1 MAENYFS
8 DSCSNFMTEFR
19 CDLCQIGE
27 KNDHPSCALTFCID
41 CMEHLCE
48 DCMAKHS
55 RNEGLKTH
63 KTLGR
68 ASFPSRITPKMFQD
82 LKTITHCSV
91 HEVQFGYI
99 CEDHGELICHLCTR
113 KKHLS
118 CTKICKIQ
126 FSPVSAIHEVEKTRN
141 RLQKLRLKRKQYT
154 RLKGETERLS
164 ELRRNIL
171 KQIQSFL
178 EQTDPSNEQCTVA
191 GARETEFKQTNE
203 TDIFSKDDLRI
214 YEEHL
219 LAVLELD
226 HHEKTMLVTKYVE
239 LSTTDKKDICELE
252 DLKDGIE
259 NDLFEISQNFKRLQT
274 LQDIVTELVSTP
286 SISSHSEGT
295 TAKKVKVLET
305 DAQPVIEVP
314 GRRNESD
321 LDSYVFASSD
331 ADTEIY
337 DSSCTGPPSP
347 NLESLNVSTQNMYIS
362 RLNREVQTELEPT
375 VVAGLPLT
383 RRDLEFV
390 GSYNCFCYLDI
401 HSECDITGVVV
412 LKTHRVAIT
421 DARNRTIK
429 VYDDSFNFQIA
440 LKLGRRPIDLCVAN
454 QDSETVAISFG
465 TKRLHIYRIQAQ
477 EIVYIRGFDLGL
489 FCRGIS
495 SVSEDIV
502 ALLATD
508 REVFLRDGDVRSVDK
523 SDIVEIQQ
531 RHVSDGKIYTTTNY
545 FHREIRDPFCI
556 QVDDDMKCIIL
567 GERNQV
573 SAFNKDGER
582 IWYYKPGR
590 HSRLNM
596 IYGMTMDAEGNAY
609 VTGHDS
615 NNVHQVSSQDY
626 RCSRVIIPYIESPR
640 SIEYDPRLE
649 RLIVGCVDSTS
660 LSVYRFN

>member
-1 MAENYFS
+1 MS
-8 DSCSNFMTEFR
+8 
-19 CDLCQIGE
+19 
-27 KNDHPSCALTFCID
+27 
-41 CMEHLCE
+41 
-48 DCMAKHS
+48 KHS
-55 RNEGLKTH
+55 RNEALRTH
-63 KTLGR
+63 KILGKE
-68 ASFPSRITPKMFQD
+68 SFPSRITPKILQD

-91 HEVQFGYI
+91 HEVQFDYI
-99 CEDHGELICHLCTR
+99 CEDHGQLICHLCTR
-113 KKHLS
+113 KKHRS
-118 CTKICKIQ
+118 CTKIGKIQ
-126 FSPVSAIHEVEKTRN
+126 FSLESACHAVEKTRN
-141 RLQKLRLKRKQYT
+141 RLQNLRLKRKQYT
-154 RLKGETERLS
+154 ELKSETERQS

-171 KQIQSFL
+171 KQIQSIL
-178 EQTDPSNEQCTVA
+178 EQTDPSNEQCTAA
-191 GARETEFKQTNE
+191 GARETEYKQTNE
-203 TDIFSKDDLRI
+203 TDIFSEDDLRI
-214 YEEHL
+214 HEEHL

-226 HHEKTMLVTKYVE
+226 HHAKTILVSKYVE
-239 LSTTDKKDICELE
+239 LSTTNQKDNCELE

-259 NDLFEISQNFKRLQT
+259 NDLSEISQNSKRLQT

-286 SISSHSEGT
+286 SISPHLEDT
-295 TAKKVKVLET
+295 TAETVNVLET
-305 DAQPVIEVP
+305 DAETVIEAP
-314 GRRNESD
+314 GHIATRRNESD
-321 LDSYVFASSD
+321 LDSYAFASSD

-347 NLESLNVSTQNMYIS
+347 NLESLNVSTQTVYIPT
-362 RLNREVQTELEPT
+362 LDREVQTGLEPT
-375 VVAGLPLT
+375 IVAGLPLT

-390 GSYNCFCYLDI
+390 GSYNCLCYLDI

-412 LKTHRVAIT
+412 LKSHRVAIT

-429 VYDDSFNFQIA
+429 VYDDRFNLQIA

-465 TKRLHIYRIQAQ
+465 TKRLQIYRIQAHK
-477 EIVYIRGFDLGL
+477 IVYIRGFDLGL
-489 FCRGIS
+489 YCRGIS
-495 SVSEDIV
+495 SVSEDII

-508 REVFLRDGDVRSVDK
+508 REVFLRNGDVTSVDE

-531 RHVSDGKIYTTTNY
+531 RHVSDGEIYMTIND
-545 FHREIRDPFCI
+545 FDREIRDPFCI

-567 GERNQV
+567 GERNQI

-582 IWYYKPGR
+582 VWYYKPGK

-615 NNVHQVSSQDY
+615 NNVHQVSSEDY
-626 RCSRVIIPYIESPR
+626 RCIRVIIPYIGSPR

-660 LSVYRFN
+660 LFVYRFN